1 MKSWAMSDI
10 TTLFLAD
17 RASVMAPTAERSLSP
32 RAKAFV
38 IIGLAL
44 AAWVPVLL
52 PLFLIIRH

>member
-1 MKSWAMSDI
+1 MRSMTGWAMSDT

-17 RASVMAPTAERSLSP
+17 RVNPTAERSLSP

-52 PLFLIIRH
+52 PLFLIFRR

>member
-1 MKSWAMSDI
+1 MPQIK
-10 TTLFLAD
+10 TLFFAG
-17 RASVMAPTAERSLSP
+17 RASVMDPTAERRLSP

-52 PLFLIIRH
+52 PLFLIIRR

>member
-1 MKSWAMSDI
+1 MADI
-10 TTLFLAD
+10 TTLFLVD
-17 RASVMAPTAERSLSP
+17 RASVMDATAERSLSP

-52 PLFLIIRH
+52 PLVLIIRH